1 LGHES
6 KNAPQYKLLFLFLQR
21 DNQLFF
27 QGRLLLRLGNTEHFK
42 GLGYVCFLDILGFSQ
57 DILTNWHAVESNP
70 LDKLLA
76 IKAALPVFDGMEDDE
91 PVSQSVRSYVCRV
104 NTVSDSITIAFGLEP
119 KLIIGD
125 MTLGLE
131 ALVANIHEVWRAT
144 IERGYTLRGAIDF
157 GDIYWDNNELVGPAF
172 INAYRLES
180 EIARVSRVVVSSK
193 LNKVLADLAT
203 DYPGDITDHLIANFR
218 NDVDGYIVIDPY
230 KLSRSGEERH
240 VLVSN
245 LQRMANNVSSPLLKE
260 KYAPLI
266 SMLSEEASINHT
278 QFGAY

>member
-1 LGHES
+1 M
-6 KNAPQYKLLFLFLQR
+6 
-21 DNQLFF
+21 
-27 QGRLLLRLGNTEHFK
+27 RLGNTKHFK

-76 IKAALPVFDGMEDDE
+76 IKAALPIFDDKEDE
-91 PVSQSVRSYVCRV
+91 GPTSQSSVRSYVCRV

-125 MTLGLE
+125 VTLGLE
-131 ALVANIHEVWRAT
+131 ALVVNIREVWRAA

-157 GDIYWDNNELVGPAF
+157 GDIYWDHNELIGPAF

-180 EIARVSRVVVSSK
+180 EIARVSSVIVSSK
-193 LNKVLADLAT
+193 LNRVLADLST
-203 DYPGDITDHLIANFR
+203 DYPSDITDHLITNFR
-218 NDVDGYIVIDPY
+218 KDVDGYVVLDPY
-230 KLSRSGEERH
+230 KLSRSDEERR
-240 VLVSN
+240 VLISN
-245 LQRMANNVSSPLLKE
+245 LQTMANNISSPLLKE

-266 SMLSEEASINHT
+266 SMLSEQTSIEHA
-278 QFGAY
+278 QLGAY